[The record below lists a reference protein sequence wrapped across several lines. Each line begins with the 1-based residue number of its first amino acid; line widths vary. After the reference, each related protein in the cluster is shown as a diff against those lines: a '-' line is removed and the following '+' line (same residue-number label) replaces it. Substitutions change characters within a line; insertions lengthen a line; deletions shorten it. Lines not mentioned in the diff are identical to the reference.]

1 MKSIVDKADSFSS
14 KPVLPAESL
23 DLGLTLHILVRFVHQ
38 ASNNDQGWRI
48 KTKLCILID
57 AVMSKRDYFPLRKD
71 NHTRNLMVDTV
82 CRWSSHSFPVRDNP
96 RVLLFVGT
104 LIQFNRRF

>member
-1 MKSIVDKADSFSS
+1 MKLIVDKADSFSS

-71 NHTRNLMVDTV
+71 NHTRNLMVDT
-82 CRWSSHSFPVRDNP
+82 SA
-96 RVLLFVGT
+96 VGT
-104 LIQFNRRF
+104 HNRSPFVIILAFYCFFGL